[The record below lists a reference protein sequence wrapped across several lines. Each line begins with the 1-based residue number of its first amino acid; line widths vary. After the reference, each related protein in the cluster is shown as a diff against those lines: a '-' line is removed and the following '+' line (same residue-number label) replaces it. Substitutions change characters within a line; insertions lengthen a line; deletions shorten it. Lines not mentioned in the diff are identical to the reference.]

1 VELAVNEGFTAVIPA
16 DDRGGTA
23 ERDDGPGSA
32 PLSLPRQERPMS
44 VKHIRPFLILGVAGV
59 LIAACGGEQQVD
71 TGAERPAP
79 AVEAPPVAAFP
90 EGWPLTADGAIRR
103 ELAKLEAVHAAD

>member
-1 VELAVNEGFTAVIPA
+1 
-16 DDRGGTA
+16 
-23 ERDDGPGSA
+23 
-32 PLSLPRQERPMS
+32 MS

-103 ELAKLEAVHAAD
+103 ELAKLEAEHAADRKANATFPEGWPLTADGAIRRELAKLEAEHAAD